1 MPDLTAILRPL
12 QWLTL
17 IGYCGLLF
25 KIYLEP
31 ALRRYRYFAA
41 YLAIMAAREVLAL
54 LIPQRTTLY
63 GWVYI
68 IGAPIVW
75 VCYILVVFELYS
87 NVLGSYKGIATVGR
101 HTLRVTLGLS
111 ILLAGSTLVWDLSGK
126 HERFPVLLTVLATE
140 RWVISSLAVLLL
152 CITVFMIWFP
162 VPLKRNIVVHSL
174 VFFLYFIS
182 KALALFFRNTLG
194 PSAVDLVNLAV
205 TCTAVACLMIW
216 IFFLSREGERQE
228 IKQRIQWNPDSEKR
242 LLHQLDSINASLLRS
257 ARK

>member
-1 MPDLTAILRPL
+1 
-12 QWLTL
+12 
-17 IGYCGLLF
+17 
-25 KIYLEP
+25 
-31 ALRRYRYFAA
+31 
-41 YLAIMAAREVLAL
+41 
-54 LIPQRTTLY
+54 
-63 GWVYI
+63 
-68 IGAPIVW
+68 
-75 VCYILVVFELYS
+75 
-87 NVLGSYKGIATVGR
+87 
-101 HTLRVTLGLS
+101 
-111 ILLAGSTLVWDLSGK
+111 
-126 HERFPVLLTVLATE
+126 
-140 RWVISSLAVLLL
+140 
-152 CITVFMIWFP
+152 MIWFP